1 MTEPGAQAYRLHVLG
16 ARDLRAPDGARVTS
30 VLAQPKRLC
39 LLTYLALSPNPVSR
53 ATLAALFWP
62 ESDESRAR
70 NALSQALH
78 YLRRSLGE
86 DVLPSVEGDRV
97 TVSADR
103 LWCDARALLEGAP
116 VGDAAGR
123 DLLEG
128 WNADDSQPLQEWL
141 DHARRALR
149 ARAAELGADAPRI
162 DPTPPSFAGT
172 KATADVVPATRRSHT
187 FAGAWSLVV
196 AAALAVVLI
205 VAAMA
210 RPRVVDQTVM
220 VILPRVDVGTASS
233 LNPLTIHDELL
244 AHLHRP
250 GLRVVSAPY
259 FRSIDELRRQMAGL
273 DARVEPT
280 WVVHVT
286 AHRVGDEAK
295 VFGFLYHGPRSG
307 AEYHGPSFEVAEVVT
322 FLLTTPGSGAVLL
335 TAPDQIADSV
345 AKMVDRVL
353 TESSSR

>member
-1 MTEPGAQAYRLHVLG
+1 VAE
-16 ARDLRAPDGARVTS
+16 
-30 VLAQPKRLC
+30 
-39 LLTYLALSPNPVSR
+39 
-53 ATLAALFWP
+53 
-62 ESDESRAR
+62 
-70 NALSQALH
+70 
-78 YLRRSLGE
+78 
-86 DVLPSVEGDRV
+86 
-97 TVSADR
+97 
-103 LWCDARALLEGAP
+103 
-116 VGDAAGR
+116 R

-141 DHARRALR
+141 DQARRTLR
-149 ARAAELGADAPRI
+149 DRAATLGADAPRI
-162 DPTPPSFAGT
+162 DPTPPPFVGT
-172 KATADVVPATRRSHT
+172 KATAAAVSATRRSRT
-187 FAGAWSLVV
+187 FAGAWGLVAV
-196 AAALAVVLI
+196 AALAVVLI
-205 VAAMA
+205 VGAMT
-210 RPRVVDQTVM
+210 RPHSVDQIVM
-220 VILPRVDVGTASS
+220 VIMPRIDPGTSSS

>member
-16 ARDLRAPDGARVTS
+16 ARDLRGPDGARVAS

-39 LLTYLALSPNPVSR
+39 LLVYLAVSPDPVAR

-86 DVLPSVEGDRV
+86 DVLPSVDGDRV
-97 TVSADR
+97 SVSTER
-103 LWCDARALLEGAP
+103 LWCDARALLDGDP
-116 VGDAAGR
+116 VTGDAADR

-141 DHARRALR
+141 DQTRRKLR
-149 ARAAELGADAPRI
+149 ARAAELGADAPRNV
-162 DPTPPSFAGT
+162 PTAASNATAAVGREARRSRKFAGT
-172 KATADVVPATRRSHT
+172 WSVV
-187 FAGAWSLVV
+187 VV
-196 AAALAVVLI
+196 ATLAVVLT

-210 RPRVVDQTVM
+210 RPRSVDQTVM
-220 VILPRVDVGTASS
+220 VILPRIDAGTAAS
-233 LNPLTIHDELL
+233 LDPLTIHDELL

-273 DARVEPT
+273 DAPVEPT

-286 AHRVGDEAK
+286 AHPVGHEAK
-295 VFGFLYHGPRSG
+295 VFGFLYHGPSAG
-307 AEYHGPSFEVAEVVT
+307 VDFHGPSFEVVEVVT
-322 FLLTTPGSGAVLL
+322 FLLTAPASGAALPA
-335 TAPDQIADSV
+335 APDQIADSV
-345 AKMVDRVL
+345 TGMVDRVL
-353 TESSSR
+353 LESSSR